1 MASCIGKIRMQ
12 GLVQVEAD
20 ATWTNDPRNPI
31 YYMVHVEKV
40 ALPLYPQFGTQPNIY
55 YIPPRWAPREYLRQ
69 MFGPGVDA
77 AIEKYANPSRE
88 LLALLQLFRATREV
102 IFAFDVIPGPVAQT
116 LNVGGRSRTIYDDT
130 VVGYDAKGREVARV
144 KVVEPVV
151 TRPGS
156 INSI

>member
-20 ATWTNDPRNPI
+20 ATWTHDPKNPI

-40 ALPLYPQFGTQPNIY
+40 ALPLYPQFGTQPNVY
-55 YIPPRWAPREYLRQ
+55 YIPPRWVPREYLRQ

-77 AIEKYANPSRE
+77 AIERYANPSRE
-88 LLALLQLFRATREV
+88 LLALLQLFRAARDV
-102 IFAFDVIPGPVAQT
+102 IFSFDVIPGPVAST
-116 LNVGGRSRTIYDDT
+116 LTIGGKTRTIYNDT
-130 VVGYDAKGREVARV
+130 AVGYDAKGREIVRAE
-144 KVVEPVV
+144 VVDPVID
-151 TRPGS
+151 RPGK